1 MKYFLPQHPTSPTPH
16 QVVFMNIVLIGYR
29 CAGKSE
35 VGSRLAARLQMKF
48 VDTDNLIEEHHGVLI
63 RDIVESYGWDYFRA
77 MEKQIIEGVSNQD
90 HLVIAPGG
98 GAVLEAKNVTALR
111 RNSLMIWLKADK
123 EAIRKRIEQDPRSF
137 VRRPSLT
144 GKGVLEELEEVI
156 AYREPF
162 YKRAAG
168 VELDTS
174 NLDVEAVVDRIL
186 MILEE
191 KNPESRRQ
199 NPE

>member
-1 MKYFLPQHPTSPTPH
+1 
-16 QVVFMNIVLIGYR
+16 MNVVLIGYR
-29 CAGKSE
+29 GSGKSTI
-35 VGSRLAARLQMKF
+35 GRRLATRLQMKF

-77 MEKQIIEGVSNQD
+77 MEKQIIKEVSNQD

-98 GAVLEAKNVTALR
+98 GAVLEAENVTALK
-111 RNSLMIWLKADK
+111 RNGLMIWLKADK
-123 EAIRKRIEQDPRSF
+123 EAIRKRIEQDPRAF

-168 VELDTS
+168 VEIDTS
-174 NLDVEAVVDRIL
+174 NLDVEAVVEAVLLILQERIG
-186 MILEE
+186 
-191 KNPESRRQ
+191 RV
-199 NPE
+199 